1 MNGLATGFEFVFAL
15 VLMLGVVVTIHEL
28 GHFWA
33 AKACGVRVL
42 KFSIGFGNPIG
53 IGRFR
58 LRWQRRGTEYV
69 IAWFPLGGFVKM
81 LGEATDDDAHVSRA
95 APPPPDSL
103 AAQPLWKK
111 LTIVLAGP
119 VMNLLLPV
127 VVVAASLWVGV
138 ERRDPTVGTVEPGS
152 PAAVA
157 GILPGDR
164 VLALDG
170 EQIRFWDDLER
181 AVRERPGAE
190 LALSFAR
197 GEERFE
203 RRLAVEQKAGLDLLG
218 QKSDV
223 GWLGLQH
230 HRQSATLGIP
240 SRDAPAAKAGLR
252 SGDRVVA
259 LAGAPVEDWNAFAAA
274 YAAAPPGEL
283 TLRVARGEGEAA
295 EESDVRV
302 PALGDVARLG
312 VIPAVVLVAAVS
324 PGMPAAEAGIQ
335 PGDLLVAVGG
345 EPVGSF
351 GTFRETV
358 LASEG
363 KPLDVTV
370 AHGGETRVLSLA
382 ARLGKAAPEDPQEQY
397 LIGISAVNATLPG
410 PSAIDRVRNPLVALP
425 RAVVATVET
434 TGTFL
439 AGLGRIVSGD
449 ISRRSIGG
457 PIEIARQSHLAL
469 QRGWE
474 TFVSLLVIISINLG
488 VLNLLPI
495 PILDGGQAVLFTLE
509 GLKRGPLPRRAL
521 EWVQQVGLF
530 LLVGLMGFALWNDV
544 SRYWASFFEWLKGL
558 SS

>member
-1 MNGLATGFEFVFAL
+1 MNGLATGVEFVFAL
-15 VLMLGVVVTIHEL
+15 VLMLGVVVTVHEL

-53 IGRFR
+53 IGRWR
-58 LRWQRRGTEYV
+58 MRWLRKGTEYV

-81 LGEATDDDAHVSRA
+81 LGEATDDDAHASRSA
-95 APPPPDSL
+95 VPPPDSL
-103 AAQPLWKK
+103 TAQPLWKK
-111 LTIVLAGP
+111 LTIVFAGP
-119 VMNLLLPV
+119 VMNLILPV
-127 VVVAASLWVGV
+127 AVVTGSLWVGV

-152 PAAVA
+152 PAAQA
-157 GILPGDR
+157 DIRPGDR
-164 VLALDG
+164 VLAFDG
-170 EQIRFWDDLER
+170 EPVVFWDDLER
-181 AVRERPGAE
+181 AVRERPGAK
-190 LALSFAR
+190 LALSLAR

-203 RRLAVEQKAGLDLLG
+203 RTLGVYERPGLDLLG

-240 SRDAPAAKAGLR
+240 SLDSPAAAAGLR
-252 SGDRVVA
+252 SGDRVAAV
-259 LAGAPVEDWNAFAAA
+259 AGAPVEDWNAFTAA
-274 YAAAPPGEL
+274 YAALPPGDVL
-283 TLRVARGEGEAA
+283 LRVARGEGEPAA
-295 EESDVRV
+295 ESDLRV

-324 PGMPAAEAGIQ
+324 PGMPAAEAGIE
-335 PGDLLVAVGG
+335 PGDLLVAVNG
-345 EPVGSF
+345 EAVGSF

-363 KPLDVTV
+363 RPLDVTV
-370 AHGGETRVLSLA
+370 ARAGETRVLTLA
-382 ARLGKAAPEDPQEQY
+382 PRLGKGAPEDPQEQY
-397 LIGISAVNATLPG
+397 LIGISTANATLPG
-410 PSAIDRVRNPLVALP
+410 PSAIDRVRNPLVAVP

-439 AGLGRIVSGD
+439 AGLARIVSGD

-474 TFVSLLVIISINLG
+474 SFVSLLVIISINLG

-495 PILDGGQAVLFTLE
+495 PILDGGQALLFTLE
-509 GLKRGPLPRRAL
+509 GLRRGPLPRRAL
-521 EWVQQVGLF
+521 EWMQQVGLF
-530 LLVGLMGFALWNDV
+530 LLVGLMGFAFWNDV
-544 SRYWASFFEWLKGL
+544 SRYWLSFFEWLKSL

>member
-1 MNGLATGFEFVFAL
+1 MNGLETGVEFVFAL
-15 VLMLGVVVTIHEL
+15 VLMLGVVVTVHEL

-58 LRWQRRGTEYV
+58 MRWLRRGTEYV

-81 LGEATDDDAHVSRA
+81 LGEATDDDAHGSRSVA
-95 APPPPDSL
+95 PPPDSL
-103 AAQPLWKK
+103 SAQPLWKK

-127 VVVAASLWVGV
+127 VVVAGSLFAGV

-152 PAAVA
+152 PAALA
-157 GILPGDR
+157 GIRTGDR

-170 EQIRFWDDLER
+170 EAIRFWDDLER

-190 LALSFAR
+190 LALALAR

-203 RRLAVEQKAGLDLLG
+203 RTLAVQQKAGLDLLG
-218 QKSDV
+218 QKGDV

-230 HRQSATLGIP
+230 HRQSATLGMA
-240 SRDAPAAKAGLR
+240 SLDTPAERAGLR

-259 LAGAPVEDWNAFAAA
+259 VAGAPVGDWPAFAAA
-274 YAAAPPGEL
+274 YAAAPPGET
-283 TLRVARGEGEAA
+283 TLRVARGEAESA

-302 PALGDVARLG
+302 PALGDVTKLG

-335 PGDLLVAVGG
+335 PGDLLVAVNG

-363 KPLDVTV
+363 RPLEV
-370 AHGGETRVLSLA
+370 AVARGGETRVLTLA
-382 ARLGKAAPEDPQEQY
+382 PRLGKATPEDPQEQY

-425 RAVVATVET
+425 RAVTATVET
-434 TGTFL
+434 TGMFL

-474 TFVSLLVIISINLG
+474 SFVSLLVIISINLG

-495 PILDGGQAVLFTLE
+495 PILDGGQALLFTLE
-509 GLKRGPLPRRAL
+509 GLRRGPLPRRAL
-521 EWVQQVGLF
+521 EWMQQVGLF
-530 LLVGLMGFALWNDV
+530 LLVGLMGFAFWNDV
-544 SRYWASFFEWLKGL
+544 SRYWTSFFEWLKSL
-558 SS
+558 

>member
-1 MNGLATGFEFVFAL
+1 
-15 VLMLGVVVTIHEL
+15 
-28 GHFWA
+28 
-33 AKACGVRVL
+33 
-42 KFSIGFGNPIG
+42 
-53 IGRFR
+53 
-58 LRWQRRGTEYV
+58 
-69 IAWFPLGGFVKM
+69 
-81 LGEATDDDAHVSRA
+81 
-95 APPPPDSL
+95 
-103 AAQPLWKK
+103 
-111 LTIVLAGP
+111 
-119 VMNLLLPV
+119 MNLLLPV

-157 GILPGDR
+157 GILPRDR

-170 EQIRFWDDLER
+170 EEIRFWDDLER